1 MPLTLLMLIPAGLL
15 LLAVGAHLLVSSAS
29 RLARWLRIP
38 PLVIGLTVVAFGT
51 SAPELTVSLRS
62 ALNGQGDIAVGN
74 VLGSNIFNVLV
85 TLGLC
90 ALIAPLQVRRQLVRL
105 DVPLMI
111 GASLLAWLL
120 ALDQHYSLLDGLV
133 LVACLLGYLA
143 ALYVHARK
151 GAAIQPQPA
160 SAPAAQETHASALK
174 AVLSMLA
181 GLGLLVV
188 GADWLITGAVALA
201 RTLGLSELI
210 IGLTLVAAGTSLPE
224 LATSVFAALRNE
236 RDIAV
241 GNIVG
246 SILFNLLGVLGL
258 SALAAPGL
266 SVSPNALA
274 FDFPVMTAVAV
285 ACLPVFFAGYR
296 ISRWEGL
303 LFLGYYLAYIL
314 YLALLTTGQPLAR
327 TFATAMLGYAVPLT
341 IVTLW
346 IVAARAWRRQRK

>member
-1 MPLTLLMLIPAGLL
+1 
-15 LLAVGAHLLVSSAS
+15 
-29 RLARWLRIP
+29 
-38 PLVIGLTVVAFGT
+38 
-51 SAPELTVSLRS
+51 
-62 ALNGQGDIAVGN
+62 
-74 VLGSNIFNVLV
+74 
-85 TLGLC
+85 
-90 ALIAPLQVRRQLVRL
+90 
-105 DVPLMI
+105 
-111 GASLLAWLL
+111 
-120 ALDQHYSLLDGLV
+120 
-133 LVACLLGYLA
+133 
-143 ALYVHARK
+143 
-151 GAAIQPQPA
+151 
-160 SAPAAQETHASALK
+160 
-174 AVLSMLA
+174 MLA

-188 GADWLITGAVALA
+188 GADWLITGSVALA

-314 YLALLTTGQPLAR
+314 YLALFTTGQPLAR

-341 IVTLW
+341 IVTLL

>member
-1 MPLTLLMLIPAGLL
+1 MPLIPLMLIPAGLL
-15 LLAVGAHLLVSSAS
+15 LLAVGAQLVVSGAS
-29 RLARWLRIP
+29 RLATWLRIP

-74 VLGSNIFNVLV
+74 VLGSNIFNVLLI
-85 TLGLC
+85 LGLC
-90 ALIAPLQVRRQLVRL
+90 ALMAPLRVGKQLVRL

-120 ALDQHYSLLDGLV
+120 ALDQHYSLLDGAL
-133 LVACLLGYLA
+133 LFACLLGYLGL
-143 ALYVHARK
+143 LYMYSRNKAPLQARP
-151 GAAIQPQPA
+151 AIPP
-160 SAPAAQETHASALK
+160 SVLK
-174 AVLSMLA
+174 TRTFLPLAVLSVLA
-181 GLGLLVV
+181 GLGLLVL
-188 GADWLITGAVALA
+188 GADWLIAGAVTLA

-224 LATSVFAALRNE
+224 LATSVLAALRNE

-246 SILFNLLGVLGL
+246 SNLFNLLGVLGL

-285 ACLPVFFAGYR
+285 ACLLVFFAGYQ
-296 ISRWEGL
+296 INRWEGL

-314 YLALLTTGQPLAR
+314 YLALFTMGQPLAR
-327 TFATAMLGYAVPLT
+327 TFATAMLGYVVPLT
-341 IVTLW
+341 TLTLL
-346 IVAARAWRRQRK
+346 IIAARAWRRQRR